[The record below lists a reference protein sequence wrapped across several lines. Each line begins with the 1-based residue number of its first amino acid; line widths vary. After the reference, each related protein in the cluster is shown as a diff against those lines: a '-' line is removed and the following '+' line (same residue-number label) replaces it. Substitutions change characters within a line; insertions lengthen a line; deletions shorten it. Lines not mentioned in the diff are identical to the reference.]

1 MKRGRQREV
10 KRQAQLRG
18 AEPGLNHSDSSSRG
32 RALSHWAIRPSLEG
46 SSCGWYT
53 RLSPWGFSGGPA
65 VKDLPCNAGDVSLIP
80 GWGTKILDVS
90 EQISPHATTKDP
102 TMKILC
108 AAMKTQQ
115 LSLTQSNE

>member
-46 SSCGWYT
+46 SSCGWC
-53 RLSPWGFSGGPA
+53 FSGGPA

-80 GWGTKILDVS
+80 GWGTKILDAS

-102 TMKILC
+102 PMKILC
-108 AAMKTQQ
+108 AATKTQQ
-115 LSLTQSNE
+115 LSLTQPNE